1 VAKGNEKG
9 DVENGCK
16 RSERTYLSPPP
27 RVDSLGQ
34 LAGQLFD
41 ACQKDLDR
49 PGPEVYGGKTVG
61 ELFAAEK
68 PSLLPLQSE
77 HFAACCRR
85 CTFVDSHALVRA
97 DNVRYSVPVAWA
109 YHACTIEIFVD
120 QVRIVCQG
128 QVVAVHT
135 RCYQAGQ
142 FVLEPQ
148 HYLKLLER
156 KPGSLD
162 NARPFKGQPWGPSFD
177 LLRTEL
183 EYRYPKDGTVRY
195 IQVLLLFTKYP
206 PEQVQAA
213 VELCVRR
220 RAFSEDAVLN
230 VLRNEPLVPRKHLD
244 LSDRPQLLSQDT
256 GVREARIYD
265 QLKSR
270 EEVRV

>member
-1 VAKGNEKG
+1 
-9 DVENGCK
+9 
-16 RSERTYLSPPP
+16 
-27 RVDSLGQ
+27 
-34 LAGQLFD
+34 
-41 ACQKDLDR
+41 
-49 PGPEVYGGKTVG
+49 
-61 ELFAAEK
+61 
-68 PSLLPLQSE
+68 
-77 HFAACCRR
+77 
-85 CTFVDSHALVRA
+85 
-97 DNVRYSVPVAWA
+97 
-109 YHACTIEIFVD
+109 
-120 QVRIVCQG
+120 VCQG

-142 FVLEPQ
+142 FVLDPQ

-183 EYRYPKDGTVRY
+183 EYRYPKDGTRRY

-206 PEQVQAA
+206 LAQVQAA

-230 VLRNEPLVPRKHLD
+230 VLRNEPLTPRKQLD
-244 LSDRPQLLSQDT
+244 LSNRPELIPQDT

>member
-1 VAKGNEKG
+1 
-9 DVENGCK
+9 
-16 RSERTYLSPPP
+16 
-27 RVDSLGQ
+27 
-34 LAGQLFD
+34 
-41 ACQKDLDR
+41 
-49 PGPEVYGGKTVG
+49 
-61 ELFAAEK
+61 
-68 PSLLPLQSE
+68 
-77 HFAACCRR
+77 
-85 CTFVDSHALVRA
+85 
-97 DNVRYSVPVAWA
+97 
-109 YHACTIEIFVD
+109 
-120 QVRIVCQG
+120 
-128 QVVAVHT
+128 
-135 RCYQAGQ
+135 
-142 FVLEPQ
+142 VLEPQ

-206 PEQVQAA
+206 PQQVQAA

-230 VLRNEPLVPRKHLD
+230 VLRNEPVASRKQLD

-256 GVREARIYD
+256 GVRDVGLYD

-270 EEVRV
+270 EEVPV

>member
-1 VAKGNEKG
+1 MA
-9 DVENGCK
+9 
-16 RSERTYLSPPP
+16 S
-27 RVDSLGQ
+27 
-34 LAGQLFD
+34 QLFD
-41 ACQKDLDR
+41 ACQKDLGR
-49 PGPEVYGGKTVG
+49 PGPEVHGGKTVG

-68 PSLLPLQSE
+68 PCLLPLQSE
-77 HFAACCRR
+77 RFAACCRR
-85 CTFVDSHALVRA
+85 WTFVDSHALVRA
-97 DNVRYSVPVAWA
+97 DNVRYSVPVQWA

-128 QVVAVHT
+128 QVVAVHA
-135 RCYQAGQ
+135 RGYEPGQ
-142 FVLEPQ
+142 FVLDPQ
-148 HYLKLLER
+148 HYLKLLGY

-183 EYRYPKDGTVRY
+183 EYRYPKDGTRRY

-206 PEQVQAA
+206 CEEVQAA

-230 VLRNEPLVPRKHLD
+230 VLRNEPLVPRKQLD
-244 LSDRPQLLSQDT
+244 LSGRSQLLSQDT

-270 EEVRV
+270 EEVPV